1 MHSTAYPP
9 HGRTRWGFTL
19 IELLV
24 VIAIIAILAAILFP
38 VFAKARE
45 KARQS
50 SCLNN
55 QRQIAVAILMYAQD
69 HDEVLPDHSSVW
81 PEINVD
87 RNILMCPTKGKK
99 VANAYVFNS
108 YVSSMSLGELQSPT
122 ETFLTTDGQHAATT
136 SPLTYDNV
144 AYFADDTDQRH
155 SNASVA
161 SFLDGHVE
169 IAKGYLLPL
178 SGMKVWLD
186 AEAITLSPFKTWP
199 DRSGNG
205 NDAVVFWDYDSTMAG
220 SQDLNVI
227 PQPAGLNGF
236 PAVRTLSNGTYRYG
250 RAVNGTFTLSDTSN
264 ITIFLVLGFTRYGTG
279 TGSDQFSDGTK
290 KLFYGI
296 YPDDPAAL
304 TNFLEAWTWDCTW
317 ARTNPPDSTMNI
329 IPNSGSLRPK
339 KTEYWVSTTRV
350 SGTALDTYYN
360 AKQMASVTVT
370 AGPFLAQRNR
380 YSIGGLNNKAIFNPG
395 LPWDSTRCG
404 SYFSA
409 IDIGAFLIY
418 NRALSDAE
426 IEMMNRYFTDK
437 YNMKWLGGK

>member
-1 MHSTAYPP
+1 MGNSHRSSQAV
-9 HGRTRWGFTL
+9 RSGFTL

-81 PEINVD
+81 SEINVD

-108 YVSSMSLGELQSPT
+108 YVSSMSLGELQAPT

-144 AYFADDTDQRH
+144 AYFAEDTDQRH
-155 SNASVA
+155 SNAAVT

-169 IAKGYLLPL
+169 IAKGVLPL

-186 AEAITLSPFKTWP
+186 AESITQSPFTTWP

-205 NDAVVFWDYDSTMAG
+205 NDASIFWDYNNVMRG
-220 SQDLNVI
+220 SKDLNVI

-236 PAVRTLSNGTYRYG
+236 PAVRTLSNGTYGTG
-250 RAVNGTFTLSDTSN
+250 RAVSGTFTLSNTSSL
-264 ITIFLVLGFTRYGTG
+264 TVFLVLGYNRSGSG
-279 TGSDQFSDGTK
+279 SGSDQFSDGTNK
-290 KLFYGI
+290 HLFTI
-296 YPDDPAAL
+296 SPDDPPATSNTIKMFGGDL
-304 TNFLEAWTWDCTW
+304 TWIIVE
-317 ARTNPPDSTMNI
+317 PPSSTGWIYAVSNT
-329 IPNSGSLRPK
+329 GGLRPK
-339 KTEYWVSTTRV
+339 KGEYWVSTTRL
-350 SGTALDTYYN
+350 SGANLDTYYN
-360 AKQMASVTVT
+360 AAKLNASTTVT
-370 AGPFLAQRNR
+370 GTFLAQRNM
-380 YSIGGLNNKAIFNPG
+380 YSIGGWNSPFLPPG
-395 LPWDSTRCG
+395 IPYYG
-404 SYFSA
+404 SNFSN
-409 IDIGAFLIY
+409 IDIAAFLIY
-418 NRALSDAE
+418 DRALSDTE
-426 IEMMNRYFTDK
+426 VVQMNQYFTGK
-437 YNMKWLGGK
+437 YNLKWLGAK